1 MVVRQAHTRTPSEA
15 VTRSLAVPA
24 PPQPSRPHDIDI
36 PLATSNNAVVSF
48 RPADVWNLTLTVEH
62 PANDLTHIGL
72 HVATALA
79 TAGWSVHAITGTRLT
94 PRDVAFPDT
103 AVQTPAGAARLI
115 SALVSEAVL
124 RQSDSDMD
132 HPPVCLFI
140 TSTELIDWP
149 VRASAAT
156 HPMCRLTQPTSAE
169 SNLRTLMHVGPKVGV
184 HVVLMEHCVGARA
197 ASSTLRL
204 FPVPGLYV
212 VAGEYGT
219 CASMFRVLEP
229 DPDAPWTGSDYD
241 EEPYGAIEWLEEMC

>member
-94 PRDVAFPDT
+94 PRDVAFADT
-103 AVQTPAGAARLI
+103 GVQTPAGAARLI
-115 SALVSEAVL
+115 SALVSEAVATRAGFVL
-124 RQSDSDMD
+124 GRGLDGGAGGAPGGLWCAAWNQARGGGDG
-132 HPPVCLFI
+132 
-140 TSTELIDWP
+140 LI
-149 VRASAAT
+149 SGG
-156 HPMCRLTQPTSAE
+156 E
-169 SNLRTLMHVGPKVGV
+169 S
-184 HVVLMEHCVGARA
+184 
-197 ASSTLRL
+197 
-204 FPVPGLYV
+204 
-212 VAGEYGT
+212 
-219 CASMFRVLEP
+219 
-229 DPDAPWTGSDYD
+229 
-241 EEPYGAIEWLEEMC
+241 